1 MPGCQRLWR
10 ICNLAAIPGLVHG
23 VNIKSLFWLAEIFD
37 LSKLIRLVLSITWAI
52 AAWKLSLS
60 KDPDP
65 DYFPPFLPPTTFCG
79 PMNYSRQPWD
89 STVVDQWMRSYMRQ
103 IAGELWMRR
112 TNTGAEEDVTGRPG
126 PTSVDMP
133 SKNPKYSS

>member
-1 MPGCQRLWR
+1 
-10 ICNLAAIPGLVHG
+10 
-23 VNIKSLFWLAEIFD
+23 
-37 LSKLIRLVLSITWAI
+37 
-52 AAWKLSLS
+52 
-60 KDPDP
+60 
-65 DYFPPFLPPTTFCG
+65 
-79 PMNYSRQPWD
+79 MNYSRQPWD

-103 IAGELWMRR
+103 IAGEWIRR